1 MLSQQLAQG
10 TSPALPRPAS
20 AAGALLPGT
29 APCGQTNG
37 LAVDQRGAG
46 CGRPGTYR
54 RGICRAKNGSGATRS
69 LPAPRGTAGTW
80 GHLHSLVVGWV
91 RACAGE
97 GEGLQAVSEGML
109 SPCPALAQSGCE
121 LWDGTTLK
129 ARQRPF
135 VLVRRNSAAPKPGLG
150 ALGAPGAARQ
160 LGAAQHSAA
169 QPSETP
175 GPGNVSASKYC
186 SSFSLSGEIKKK
198 REPSFLECN
207 LPPATRSH
215 VN

>member
-1 MLSQQLAQG
+1 MQGRAGTLCLCLHRGDPAHGHPHHVPPWVCPSRGDAWRVQRCWMLSQQLAQG

-109 SPCPALAQSGCE
+109 SPCPALAQFGCE
-121 LWDGTTLK
+121 LWDGTTLMQGK
-129 ARQRPF
+129 A
-135 VLVRRNSAAPKPGLG
+135 AAVCPGEAKLSSSKAWAG
-150 ALGAPGAARQ
+150 CPGSPWCCEAAR
-160 LGAAQHSAA
+160 
-169 QPSETP
+169 
-175 GPGNVSASKYC
+175 C
-186 SSFSLSGEIKKK
+186 SS
-198 REPSFLECN
+198 
-207 LPPATRSH
+207 AQRSTAQ
-215 VN
+215 